1 MTLET
6 DEFLRRFLL
15 HVVPRGFMRIR
26 YFGLLANRTR
36 RETLTWCRD
45 LLGQPPTEDAQRESV
60 AVLMHRLTG
69 VDLARCQVCRESR
82 MQITLLVVRVTPPLD
97 TS

>member
-1 MTLET
+1 MTLDA

-26 YFGLLANRTR
+26 HFGLLANRTR
-36 RETLTWCRD
+36 RATVTPCRA
-45 LLGQPPTEDAQRESV
+45 LLGQPPPAPAPPESV
-60 AVLMHRLTG
+60 VGLLHRLTG
-69 VDLARCQVCRESR
+69 IDLSRCPRCGTGR
-82 MQITLLVVRVTPPLD
+82 MQVTAILNAASSPD